1 VKWRAI
7 VLGIIALL
15 IMIVAYCDPQGSSQ
29 AFSGEGEKPASFI
42 AASGDSR
49 TSSNRR
55 VTEQKKLSQEE
66 LAKQFIVEADQMI
79 AEKRISFGVLI
90 MNPVQD
96 QISSLAEQMDR
107 QTVLRLL
114 DHYPH
119 WNQDVYVCGVC
130 CHLLSRLAQLAPEEV
145 LSMYDQ
151 KIGFSKMA
159 AILKLSDEEEEEDL
173 EKNPK
178 AIPTLSVMA
187 LASGYQA
194 GKPGSRQLLSAFKET
209 IPWKEITRV
218 MAENDESLVGE
229 NGMLC
234 MMIFIG
240 LLAEECK
247 VQPEFA
253 LAELHALP
261 VSDTIRTSFLGHLV
275 EDEEI
280 PVRVLQN
287 DVESHLKKT
296 DIASDEQQQLALSF
310 ARRVFGE
317 SPIEA
322 EQWLAQHKLP
332 LKERSAHELDT
343 LLKEWTPDNHATFQ
357 AWTKQLDRDL
367 RARIASQKMEQLCVS
382 IANSMSPQSELS
394 HEYEMLDSLRPYVSS
409 PQRLLIIKK
418 IPPRDV
424 EDAPDDDKLFG
435 ELLRHLK
442 FPEADIQKLLE
453 EKNKAE

>member
-1 VKWRAI
+1 MKLRALGLSI
-7 VLGIIALL
+7 VALL
-15 IMIVAYCDPQGSSQ
+15 ILGIALYKPQGPTNDIAQSDH
-29 AFSGEGEKPASFI
+29 AAKIANASD
-42 AASGDSR
+42 DSR
-49 TSSNRR
+49 TSSIRR
-55 VTEQKKLSQEE
+55 VTEQKQLSQEE
-66 LAKQFIVEADQMI
+66 LTKQFIIEGDQMI
-79 AEKRISFGVLI
+79 AEKKVAFSLFAMADFSPESLK
-90 MNPVQD
+90 N
-96 QISSLAEQMDR
+96 LAEQMDR
-107 QTVLRLL
+107 PTVLQLL
-114 DHYPH
+114 EHYDQ
-119 WNQDVYVCGVC
+119 WDKNIYMCGVC
-130 CHLLSRLAQLAPEEV
+130 CHLLSRLAQLAPEEA
-145 LSMYDQ
+145 LSLYDQ
-151 KIGFSKMA
+151 KIGFTKVA
-159 AILKLSDEEEEEDL
+159 EILKLSGEEEEEDL

-178 AIPTLSVMA
+178 AIPTLSLMA
-187 LASGYQA
+187 LASGYQV
-194 GKPGSRQLLSAFKET
+194 GKAGSRQLLSAFKET

-240 LLAEECK
+240 MLAEECK

-253 LAELHALP
+253 LAEVRALT
-261 VSDTIRTSFLGHLV
+261 VSDTIRMSFLGHLV

-280 PVRVLQN
+280 PFRVLQN
-287 DVESHLKKT
+287 DVESHIKKT

-332 LKERSAHELDT
+332 LKERSANELDT
-343 LLKEWTPDNHATFQ
+343 LLEEWTPDNHATFQ

-367 RARIASQKMEQLCVS
+367 RSRIATQKMEQLCLS
-382 IANSMSPQSELS
+382 IANSMSPPSELS
-394 HEYEMLDSLRPYVSS
+394 REHEMLDSLRPYVSS
-409 PQRLLIIKK
+409 PQLLLIIKK

-442 FPEADIQKLLE
+442 FPEADIRKLLE